1 MKSNEKSQNQLFI
14 TVIFRAVILCSAIVP
29 VLNWLTSAASA
40 APVGAKSADTFVDS
54 IGVNTHLDYS
64 GSPYARF
71 NDLVKPKLQELG
83 VRHIRDGVHLHE
95 ELLNKLRE
103 LSKLGIKSNL
113 VFNNELDTVVAIA
126 KATSGSIEAVEGPNE
141 TDLEV
146 SNFSYN
152 GQKFPS
158 ATRAYQQDLYTA
170 IKNDSATKYLPVVL
184 PSMGW
189 GENAQKLGYVDSGD
203 YCNMHSFPNIGA
215 RPTHDIDWYF
225 IPHARTIC
233 GSSKPIIVTETG
245 YHNAVSA
252 DYGISEQ
259 ASSKY
264 LPRLLLENFNRNI
277 TRTYLYELI
286 DQGTQVDRQAR
297 FGLLRNDGS
306 AKPAFTA
313 IRNLIS
319 LLSERGASFTPGS
332 LDYSLSGANDELHS
346 TLLQK
351 SNGEFYLI
359 LWQDAESWN
368 DPEEKDIPVASREVT
383 VNLNTSI
390 SKAEVYQPK
399 NSTTSTSTYNA
410 NSGDRLTKLVVS
422 VPDHPLVIKLV
433 P

>member
-14 TVIFRAVILCSAIVP
+14 TVIFRAIILCTAIVP

-95 ELLNKLRE
+95 ELLNKLKE
-103 LSKLGIKSNL
+103 LGKLGIKSNL
-113 VFNNELDTVVAIA
+113 VFNNEFDMVVAIA
-126 KATSGSIEAVEGPNE
+126 KAASGSIEAVEGPNE
-141 TDLEV
+141 TDLDV
-146 SNFSYN
+146 FNFSYN
-152 GQKFPS
+152 GQKFPE
-158 ATRAYQQDLYTA
+158 ATRAYQQGLYTA
-170 IKNDSATKYLPVVL
+170 IKNDSATNYLPVVL

-189 GENAQKLGYVDSGD
+189 GENAQKLGYLESGD
-203 YCNMHSFPNIGA
+203 YCNMHSYPNIGA

-225 IPHARTIC
+225 IPHARKIC
-233 GSSKPIIVTETG
+233 GESKPIIATETG
-245 YHNAVSA
+245 YHNAIA
-252 DYGISEQ
+252 DGYGLSEE
-259 ASSKY
+259 ATGKY

-277 TRTYLYELI
+277 KRSYLYELI
-286 DQGTQVDRQAR
+286 DEGTGSSQQDH
-297 FGLLRNDGS
+297 FGLLRYDGS

-319 LLSERGASFTPGS
+319 LLTERGANFTPGS
-332 LDYSLSGANDELHS
+332 LDYTLSGDNKDLHS

-351 SNGEFYLI
+351 SSGEFYLI
-359 LWQDAESWN
+359 LWQDAQSWN
-368 DPEEKDIPVASREVT
+368 DANEKDVAVANREIT
-383 VNLNTSI
+383 VNLNTFI
-390 SKAEVYQPK
+390 SKAEVYEPK
-399 NSTTSTSTYNA
+399 NSTTSILTSNA
-410 NSGDRLTKLVVS
+410 PSGDRLEQLVVS

>member
-1 MKSNEKSQNQLFI
+1 MKSNKKSQSQLFLAA
-14 TVIFRAVILCSAIVP
+14 IFRAILLSSTTLTIF
-29 VLNWLTSAASA
+29 NWLTSAAWA
-40 APVGAKSADTFVDS
+40 APVNARSADAFVDT

-64 GSPYARF
+64 GGPYERF
-71 NDLVKPKLQELG
+71 DDSVKPKLQELG
-83 VRHIRDGVHLHE
+83 VRHIRDGVHAQP
-95 ELLNKLRE
+95 ELINKLTQ
-103 LSKLGIKSNL
+103 LSQLGIRSLL
-113 VFNNELDTVVAIA
+113 VFNNEMSEVLNIV
-126 KATSGSIEAVEGPNE
+126 KAASGSVEMVEGPNE

-146 SNFSYN
+146 SGFSYN
-152 GQKFPS
+152 GQKFPE

-170 IKNDSATKYLPVVL
+170 IKNDSATNYLQVVL

-189 GENAQKLGYVDSGD
+189 GENAQKLGYVDAGD

-245 YHNAVSA
+245 YHNAVAA

-286 DQGTQVDRQAR
+286 DQGVEVDRQAR

-306 AKPAFTA
+306 PKPAFTA

-319 LLSERGASFTPGS
+319 LLSERGANFTPGS

-351 SNGEFYLI
+351 SSGEFYLI

-368 DPEEKDIPVASREVT
+368 DPEEKDIPVANREIT

-390 SKAEVYQPK
+390 SKAEVYEPK
-399 NSTTSTSTYNA
+399 NSTASTSTYNA
-410 NSGDRLTKLVVS
+410 NSGDRLTKLTVS
-422 VPDHPLVIKLV
+422 VPDHPLIIKLT